1 LLNGV
6 TVWFTGLSG
15 AGKTTLSQLVESELK
30 AQGRK
35 VEVLDGDEVRRNL
48 TAGLGF
54 SREDRIRNNELV
66 TYIAKLLTRN
76 DVFVLVSLISPYREM
91 RSYAREEIGCFI
103 EVYVRCSLEECIRR
117 DVKGL
122 YKKALN
128 GEITSFTGISDPFEE
143 PEHSEII
150 VDTDLETINE
160 CVDKILNYLTNIGY
174 LVNTDMN
181 RS

>member
-1 LLNGV
+1 LQNGV

-15 AGKTTLSQLVESELK
+15 AGKTTISQLVESSLK
-30 AQGRK
+30 AHGVK
-35 VEVLDGDEVRRNL
+35 VEALDGDEVRRNL

-54 SREDRIRNNELV
+54 TKEDRMRNNELV
-66 TYIAKLLTRN
+66 TYVAKLLTRN
-76 DVFVLVSLISPYREM
+76 DVIVLASLISPYREM
-91 RSYAREEIGCFI
+91 RSYARQEIGCFV

-122 YKKALN
+122 YKKAIN

-143 PEHSEII
+143 PNHSEII
-150 VDTDLETINE
+150 IDTDLETVNA
-160 CVDKILNYLTNIGY
+160 CVEKILNYLKRHGY
-174 LVNTDMN
+174 LATTDMN